1 MTDVVSSP
9 SEESIRAAFAE
20 AERENAFWREHY
32 AAYLEQYP
40 DQFVAVMKDDGQV
53 VAASPS
59 LDYLLGY
66 IAGRGL
72 DVQQVWLKFIA
83 ATPLHVTL

>member
-1 MTDVVSSP
+1 VTDVVSSP

-20 AERENAFWREHY
+20 AEKEDAFWREHY
-32 AAYLEQYP
+32 PTYLKQYP
-40 DQFVAVMKDDGQV
+40 DQFVAVSRADRRVV
-53 VAASPS
+53 VASAS
-59 LDYLLGY
+59 LDYLLGF

-83 ATPLHVTL
+83 ATPLHVAL